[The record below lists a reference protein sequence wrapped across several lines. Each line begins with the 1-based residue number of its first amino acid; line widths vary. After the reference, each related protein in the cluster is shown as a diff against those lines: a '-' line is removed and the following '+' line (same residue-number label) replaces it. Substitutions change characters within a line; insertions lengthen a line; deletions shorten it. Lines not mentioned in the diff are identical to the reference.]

1 MFISREKANAFSLQ
15 YDMVDEKVIQ
25 EIYKKF
31 SKPHKN
37 PADLRL
43 DYFLPILKAHHAIE
57 NDGFE
62 IVLKDVDEY
71 NPFQRFLIRS
81 LNAVLE
87 FDKLIAFVFK
97 NHILFMGKEDNQLH
111 VHIKPEPKPSL
122 FGRIFG
128 R

>member
-1 MFISREKANAFSLQ
+1 MINET
-15 YDMVDEKVIQ
+15 VIN

-37 PADLRL
+37 DKELKL
-43 DYFLPILKAHHAIE
+43 DYYIPLLSVHHAIE

-62 IVLKDVDEY
+62 IILKDVEEY
-71 NPFQRFLIRS
+71 SPFRRFLIRS

-97 NHILFMGKEDNQLH
+97 THILFLGKEDNQLH
-111 VHIKPEPKPSL
+111 VHIKPEKPQSL
-122 FGRIFG
+122 FQRLF

>member
-1 MFISREKANAFSLQ
+1 
-15 YDMVDEKVIQ
+15 MVTEKVIQ

-31 SKPHKN
+31 RKTHKN
-37 PADLRL
+37 VADLRL
-43 DYFLPILKAHHAIE
+43 DYFLPMLEKHHSIE

-62 IVLKDVDEY
+62 IVLKDVEEY
-71 NPFQRFLIRS
+71 NPFRRFLIRN

-111 VHIKPEPKPSL
+111 VHIKPEEKPSL
-122 FGRIFG
+122 FGRLFS

>member
-1 MFISREKANAFSLQ
+1 
-15 YDMVDEKVIQ
+15 MVDEQVIK

-31 SKPHKN
+31 RKPHKN
-37 PADLRL
+37 YADLRL
-43 DYFLPILKAHHAIE
+43 DYFLPILAAHHSIE

-71 NPFQRFLIRS
+71 NPFRRFLIRS

-111 VHIKPEPKPSL
+111 VHIKPEDPPSL
-122 FGRIFG
+122 LNRIFG
-128 R
+128 RS

>member
-1 MFISREKANAFSLQ
+1 
-15 YDMVDEKVIQ
+15 MVDDKVIQ
-25 EIYKKF
+25 EIYKKYR
-31 SKPHKN
+31 KPHKN
-37 PADLRL
+37 YEDLRL
-43 DYFLPILKAHHAIE
+43 DYFLPMLGEHHSIE

-71 NPFQRFLIRS
+71 NPFRRFLIRS

-111 VHIKPEPKPSL
+111 VHIKPEDKPSL
-122 FGRIFG
+122 FGRLFG

>member
-1 MFISREKANAFSLQ
+1 
-15 YDMVDEKVIQ
+15 MVDEKVIQ
-25 EIYKKF
+25 EIYKKY

-37 PADLRL
+37 YADLRL
-43 DYFLPILKAHHAIE
+43 DYFLPMLSEHHAIE

-62 IVLKDVDEY
+62 IVLKEVEEY
-71 NPFQRFLIRS
+71 NPFRRFLIRS

-97 NHILFMGKEDNQLH
+97 SHILFISKEDKQLH
-111 VHIKPEPKPSL
+111 VHIKPEKKPSI
-122 FGRIFG
+122 FDRIFN

>member
-1 MFISREKANAFSLQ
+1 
-15 YDMVDEKVIQ
+15 MVDEKVIQ
-25 EIYKKF
+25 EIYKKYK
-31 SKPHKN
+31 KPHKHQ
-37 PADLRL
+37 AELRL
-43 DYFLPILKAHHAIE
+43 DYFIPILQENHSIE
-57 NDGFE
+57 SDGVE

-71 NPFQRFLIRS
+71 NPFRRFLIRS

-97 NHILFMGKEDNQLH
+97 THILFMGKEDNQLH
-111 VHIKPEPKPSL
+111 VHIKPEDKTSL